1 MGTLT
6 KEMYKMYDKLNK
18 RLKVWDKNNVSSEA
32 VRRVRNDLLNFYT
45 KNDIEIKGDSLNFVK
60 RQTLN
65 EEQQKELM
73 TIAKSMDFQ
82 KSSSIA
88 YYKKNP
94 ETDKRGS
101 MSFETVRNN
110 PEYGVN
116 NFQDYIKFIDDIKNA
131 KATKSIM
138 RNLDSKQVA
147 RLYGYGKEKDL
158 TTEEVNTIIMQNLDG
173 YRKGERLY
181 NFLMDEIDKFFED
194 NEEWYITTN
203 LKHPNPYYIR

>member
-6 KEMYKMYDKLNK
+6 KDMYKMYDKLNK

-45 KNDIEIKGDSLNFVK
+45 KNDIEIKGDSLNFIK
-60 RQTLN
+60 RQSLN

-73 TIAKSMDFQ
+73 SIAKSMDFQ
-82 KSSSIA
+82 KSSSMS
-88 YYKKNP
+88 YYKKKP
-94 ETDKRGS
+94 ESDKRGT

-194 NEEWYITTN
+194 NED
-203 LKHPNPYYIR
+203 